1 MHSHHDHAGHHHAHT
16 VVVPTDP
23 PETRRRQTRVLWIAL
38 AVNGVLLVA
47 EAIGGIV
54 FGSLAL
60 LADAAHMLSDVA
72 GLGIALVAQHLM
84 ARPRSDRHTFG
95 LLRAEALGAQANAV
109 LLLASTGWIL
119 FEAFRRVGE
128 AHTIEGGAV
137 LVVATLGLAV
147 NVGSAVA
154 LARVRG
160 ANLNIDG
167 AYAHM
172 LADAAGSVGA
182 MLAGAAVLYWG
193 AVWVDT
199 AAAVVIAGL
208 VLVSGWRLLA
218 ATTRVLMEAAPA
230 HLDAA
235 DIGAALRRS
244 PVVEDVHQLH
254 LWSLSS
260 DTPALSAHVVLAGE
274 MNLHEAQERGA
285 ALRVMLDEQFGIRH
299 TTLELECHVCE

>member
-1 MHSHHDHAGHHHAHT
+1 
-16 VVVPTDP
+16 VVPSDE
-23 PETRRRQTRVLWIAL
+23 PETRLRQTRVLWIAL
-38 AVNGVLLVA
+38 IVNGVLLIA
-47 EAIGGIV
+47 EVVGGIV

-95 LLRAEALGAQANAV
+95 LLRAESLGAQANAV

-147 NVGSAVA
+147 NVGSAIA

-160 ANLNIDG
+160 DNLNIDG
-167 AYAHM
+167 AFVHM

-182 MLAGAAVLYWG
+182 MAAGAAVLFWG

-199 AAAVVIAGL
+199 AASVLIAGL

-235 DIGAALRRS
+235 DIGEALRS
-244 PVVEDVHQLH
+244 NPVVDDVHHLH

-260 DTPALSAHVVLAGE
+260 DTPAVSAHVVLAGE
-274 MNLHEAQERGA
+274 MTLHEAQDHGA
-285 ALRVMLDEQFGIRH
+285 ALRAMLAEQFEIRYA
-299 TTLELECHVCE
+299 TLELECHVCE

>member
-1 MHSHHDHAGHHHAHT
+1 M
-16 VVVPTDP
+16 VPSDE
-23 PETRRRQTRVLWIAL
+23 PETRLRQTRVLWIAL
-38 AVNGVLLVA
+38 IVNGVLLIA
-47 EAIGGIV
+47 EVVGGIV

-95 LLRAEALGAQANAV
+95 LLRAESLGAQANAV

-147 NVGSAVA
+147 NVGSAIA

-160 ANLNIDG
+160 DNLNIDG
-167 AYAHM
+167 AFVHM

-182 MLAGAAVLYWG
+182 MAAGAAVLFWG

-199 AAAVVIAGL
+199 AASVLIAGL

-235 DIGAALRRS
+235 DIGEALRS
-244 PVVEDVHQLH
+244 NPVVDDVHHLH

-260 DTPALSAHVVLAGE
+260 DTPAVSAHVVLAGE
-274 MNLHEAQERGA
+274 MTLHEAQDHGA
-285 ALRVMLDEQFGIRH
+285 ALRAMLAEQFEIRYA
-299 TTLELECHVCE
+299 TLELECHVCE